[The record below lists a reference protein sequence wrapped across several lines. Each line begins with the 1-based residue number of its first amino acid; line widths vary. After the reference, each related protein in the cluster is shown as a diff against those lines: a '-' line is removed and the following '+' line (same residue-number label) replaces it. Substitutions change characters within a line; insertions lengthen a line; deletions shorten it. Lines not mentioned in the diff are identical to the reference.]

1 MFIARN
7 FYVPLMCL
15 AGIAVGAFVRA
26 NPAYAQGAVP
36 PYVWLLVI
44 SLIFDLGTI
53 ALSSRL
59 RIVPLTMNMRALG
72 FVSGVVLYLLIV
84 HVFGATPQ
92 GAAA

>member
-7 FYVPLMCL
+7 YYVPIMCL
-15 AGIAVGAFVRA
+15 AGIAIGAFVHA

-44 SLIFDLGTI
+44 SLIFDVATI
-53 ALSSRL
+53 ALSGRL

-84 HVFGATPQ
+84 HVFGGTPQ
-92 GAAA
+92 AAAA